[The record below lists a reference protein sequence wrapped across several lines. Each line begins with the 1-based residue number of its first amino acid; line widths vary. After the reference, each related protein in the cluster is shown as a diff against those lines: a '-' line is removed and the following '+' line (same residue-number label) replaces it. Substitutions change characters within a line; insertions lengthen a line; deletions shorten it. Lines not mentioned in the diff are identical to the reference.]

1 MVVVVLEGARTRTEE
16 LNDKMRRLTLLTAA
30 STQTLS
36 VQEVIDRVLANLVE
50 SLGATHGIIR
60 LIEGEGKSAQLTVRA
75 CVGLAEGCVARHAKI
90 PVAESWVQQSL

>member
-1 MVVVVLEGARTRTEE
+1 
-16 LNDKMRRLTLLTAA
+16 
-30 STQTLS
+30 

-75 CVGLAEGCVARHAKI
+75 SVDSRRRFWRGTPKFRSQNPGYSK
-90 PVAESWVQQSL
+90 S